1 MTPER
6 CDPVSAVTSSIV
18 DALATD
24 TCVMGIDVDGVL
36 APIVT
41 HADQATIPADVLDTV
56 HALATTFPVAI
67 VSGRSVDDLD
77 RFGFADTLAV
87 FGSHGGQRR
96 HRDDHELDIGE
107 QTRRDQVI
115 AACSAAAAECGPGAW
130 VENKPQGAVLHWREC
145 TSADAQHVA
154 RRLIDDL
161 SSRPDIWVTTGHHVV
176 EAAVRH
182 ASKATAMR
190 ALASEVD
197 AQRMIYLGDDRT
209 DEDVFAVMSPSDIG
223 IHVGAGDTLAR
234 MRLASPTEVAEC
246 LRAVVDHFGITTG

>member
-1 MTPER
+1 MTPDR

-18 DALATD
+18 DALTTD
-24 TCVMGIDVDGVL
+24 TCVVGIDVDGVL

-41 HADQATIPADVLDTV
+41 HADQATIPAEVLDTV
-56 HALATTFPVAI
+56 HALATTCRVAI

-96 HRDDHELDIGE
+96 HHDDPELDASE
-107 QTRRDQVI
+107 QMRRDQVI
-115 AACSAAAAECGPGAW
+115 AACGAAATECGPGAW
-130 VENKPQGAVLHWREC
+130 VEKKPHGAVLHWREC

-161 SSRPDIWVTTGHHVV
+161 SSRADIWVTTGHHVV
-176 EAAVRH
+176 EATVRH

-197 AQRMIYLGDDRT
+197 ARCMIYVGDDRT
-209 DEDVFAVMSPSDIG
+209 DEDVFAVMSPTDIG
-223 IHVGAGDTLAR
+223 IHVGSGDTLAR

-246 LRAVVDHFGITTG
+246 LRAVVDHFDITTG